1 MPVFIDRAKE
11 TTTGTGT
18 GDLLLLGAATGYQSL
33 PSSFAQ
39 DFYYCIA
46 HTSADE
52 WEVGIGN
59 ASSGSLVRLT
69 PLDGSDGPNNAVNFS
84 AGTKD
89 VFCTCPA
96 VMLETAKPVGAVED
110 YTGSSTPMAIT
121 VPLTPSPPTS
131 GGIKFMFVRYS
142 VFAYKNAGGGS
153 RKAWEGTLV
162 YANGAGSTDSPTV
175 LYDPDTNGWAIA
187 ASVEGDAFVVTV
199 TGDAS
204 SNTFWKVTA
213 TVELSIENGI

>member
-1 MPVFIDRAKE
+1 MSIFKDRAKE
-11 TTTGTGT
+11 TTTETGT
-18 GDLLLLGAATGYQSL
+18 VGLLLLGAVTGYQSL
-33 PSSFAQ
+33 PHSSAQ

-59 ASSGSLVRLT
+59 ASSGSLERLT
-69 PLDGSDGPNNAVNFS
+69 ILDGSDGPNNAVNFS
-84 AGTKD
+84 EGTKD

-96 VMLETAKPVGAVED
+96 VMLGAAKPVGTATQTTED
-110 YTGSSTPMAIT
+110 DTPMAIT

-131 GGIKFMFVRYS
+131 GGIKFIHVRYS

-153 RKAWEGTLV
+153 RKAWDGTLV
-162 YANGAGSTDSPTV
+162 YADGAGSTDLPTV

-187 ASVEGDAFVVTV
+187 ASVDGDAFVVTV

-204 SNTFWKVTA
+204 SNTYWKVTA
-213 TVELSIENGI
+213 TVELSIENGA

>member
-33 PSSFAQ
+33 PRRVFP

-59 ASSGSLVRLT
+59 ASSDSLVRLT
-69 PLDGSDGPNNAVNFS
+69 TLDGSDGPNNAVNFS

-89 VFCTCPA
+89 VFFTYPA
-96 VMLETAKPVGAVED
+96 ALLNAAKPVGIAENN
-110 YTGSSTPMAIT
+110 TTNNTPMDIT
-121 VPLTPSPPTS
+121 VPLWPKPSS
-131 GGIKFMFVRYS
+131 AGGIRFMHVRYS
-142 VFAYKNAGGGS
+142 VFAYNGGS

-162 YANGAGSTDSPTV
+162 YADGAGSTDSPTV

-187 ASVEGDAFVVTV
+187 ASVDGDAFVVTV

-204 SNTFWKVTA
+204 NTTFWKVTA
-213 TVELSIENGI
+213 TVELSIENGV

>member
-1 MPVFIDRAKE
+1 MSYFVDRAKE

-18 GDLLLLGAATGYQSL
+18 GDLLLLGAVTGYQSL
-33 PSSFAQ
+33 PSSFDH

-69 PLDGSDGPNNAVNFS
+69 TLDGSDGPNNAVNFS

-96 VMLETAKPVGAVED
+96 VMLETAKPVGAINDYSED
-110 YTGSSTPMAIT
+110 DTPMAIT
-121 VPLTPSPPTS
+121 VPLWPKPSS
-131 GGIKFMFVRYS
+131 IGGISFMHVRYS
-142 VFAYKNAGGGS
+142 VFAYKTAGGES

-162 YANGAGSTDSPTV
+162 YADGAGSTDSPTV
-175 LYDPDTNGWAIA
+175 IYDPDTNGWAIA
-187 ASVEGDAFVVTV
+187 ASVDGDAFVVTV

-204 SNTFWKVTA
+204 SDTFWKVTA
-213 TVELSIENGI
+213 TVELSIENGV